1 VCGLPAKAGELAI
14 SVFERQ
20 ATIRWMSS
28 PPDGVPRMTVGS
40 GSLHSVPLSL
50 DPNAIHP
57 LATSPGE
64 LLAGAIGAVFAW
76 FVAQELVKQ
85 GSHARQLT
93 AEVSVS
99 CDDGGELSELT
110 VSAIACKLLG
120 RVPNI
125 GQERLAAIAEA
136 ALGRCI
142 KTLGLRREAL
152 AVTVETMLEGA

>member
-1 VCGLPAKAGELAI
+1 M
-14 SVFERQ
+14 SVFERE

-40 GSLHSVPLSL
+40 GSLHSLPLSL
-50 DPNAIHP
+50 DADAIHP

-76 FVAQELVKQ
+76 FVAEELVKQ

-93 AEVSVS
+93 AEVRVR
-99 CDDGGELSELT
+99 CDDGGEITELA
-110 VSAIACKLLG
+110 VSDIACKLFG

-136 ALGRCI
+136 ALGHCI
-142 KTLGLRREAL
+142 RTLGLRGEAL
-152 AVTVETMLEGA
+152 AVTVETVLEGA